1 MTLNLN
7 IYSRDSQLKKLRIDF
22 KNTLK
27 SFILDV
33 KLICYHHA
41 QKSNSNKYWSKQVD
55 IFLNLFKSLQLL
67 T

>member
-7 IYSRDSQLKKLRIDF
+7 IYSRDSQRKKLRIDF

-27 SFILDV
+27 GFILDV
-33 KLICYHHA
+33 KLIYCHHT

-55 IFLNLFKSLQLL
+55 IFLKSI
-67 T
+67 